1 MRYSPNPDELICCN
15 VPSVPQANTNTI
27 YMNLAKR
34 ANSYICVRCLCRQ
47 FSLSFRYRNNDISRS
62 FAHSIDLPHET
73 SKDNEDP
80 ESTSEANGQGRV
92 EGRMSERLKQMTDE
106 MIERDGRGTK
116 RAIEEGGFSEELKK
130 KLEARL
136 QESSFRSENAAA
148 FAQANLPVRSK
159 FSHQIARSWGLHTS
173 SLALAEEPT
182 VLPPPSLGQ
191 APNGSKMLP
200 CVCSTMLTNP
210 SAVPVLQRFLR
221 PADRQPALTCA

>member
-1 MRYSPNPDELICCN
+1 MTIAPRLAELGTFAETHRRMMFAKLRSPLARDSPNPDGLMCCN
-15 VPSVPQANTNTI
+15 VPSVPQANRNTNTI

-34 ANSYICVRCLCRQ
+34 SNSYICVRCLCRQ
-47 FSLSFRYRNNDISRS
+47 SFLSFRSRNNDISSRS
-62 FAHSIDLPHET
+62 YAHSTDLPHET

-80 ESTSEANGQGRV
+80 KSTFEANGQGRV

-148 FAQANLPVRSK
+148 FAQANLPVCSK
-159 FSHQIARSWGLHTS
+159 L
-173 SLALAEEPT
+173 
-182 VLPPPSLGQ
+182 
-191 APNGSKMLP
+191 
-200 CVCSTMLTNP
+200 LTI
-210 SAVPVLQRFLR
+210 
-221 PADRQPALTCA
+221 